1 MTVPAIDGPP
11 VLADAGLE
19 AMRDIVQREMTRGAG
34 VLRSAASLEATRVRV
49 DAVAQNL
56 SRTARTAA
64 AEELRNLTTC
74 AGAILATAL
83 AREESR
89 GAHTREDFPE
99 LSDAARL
106 RLVVSD
112 V

>member
-1 MTVPAIDGPP
+1 VTVPDIDKLP
-11 VLADAGLE
+11 VLADAGLG

-49 DAVAQNL
+49 DAVAHDL

-64 AEELRNLTTC
+64 SEELRNLTTC
-74 AGAILATAL
+74 ARAILATAT